1 MIVVASSLV
10 SPPYMSEYPLG
21 VDFETHESGE
31 LSVYDENRRMIA
43 VHAAGTWASVA
54 EGSVEHRITEVRS

>member
-10 SPPYMSEYPLG
+10 SPPYFSEYPLG
-21 VDFETHESGE
+21 TDFETHDTGE
-31 LSVYDENRRMIA
+31 LSIYDENRRVIA

-54 EGSVEHRITEVRS
+54 EGAVDRRITETRS